1 MAEKKPRGRES
12 RQSRRERAALIAP
25 LLREAYPDLDI
36 SLAWET
42 PLQLLVAT
50 ILSAQCTDERVNK
63 VTPALF
69 ERYPTAHDYV
79 EADREELEDLIR
91 STGFYRNKTR
101 NIQGMAARVE
111 QEYQGEVPET
121 MEELL
126 ELPGVARKTANVVL
140 TNAFGKVDGIVVDTH
155 VRRVSGRLGLTRE
168 TTPEKI
174 EAELM
179 KVLPREEWHHFSWG
193 LILHGRRICDAR
205 RPACDRCMLAELCP
219 SAGSFS

>member
-1 MAEKKPRGRES
+1 MAEKRRGRES
-12 RQSRRERAALIAP
+12 RRSRSERAAAIAP
-25 LLREAYPDLDI
+25 LLREAYPDLEI

-69 ERYPTAHDYV
+69 ETYPTAHDYV
-79 EADREELEDLIR
+79 EADREELEELIR
-91 STGFYRNKTR
+91 STGFYRNKAR

-111 QEYQGEVPET
+111 QEYAGEVPDT

-140 TNAFGKVDGIVVDTH
+140 TNAFGKVEGIVVDTH

-179 KVLPREEWHHFSWG
+179 KVLPKDEWHHFSWG
-193 LILHGRRICDAR
+193 LILHGRRVCDAR
-205 RPACDRCMLAELCP
+205 RPACDACMLAELCP
-219 SAGSFS
+219 SAGTFD